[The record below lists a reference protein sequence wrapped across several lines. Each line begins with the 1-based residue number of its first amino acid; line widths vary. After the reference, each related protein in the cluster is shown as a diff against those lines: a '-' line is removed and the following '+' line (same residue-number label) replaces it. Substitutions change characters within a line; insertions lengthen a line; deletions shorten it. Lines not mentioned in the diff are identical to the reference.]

1 MIQSATLEFA
11 AFVGA
16 ADPARGMPTVDALD
30 EITAFVRDAESHIA
44 GIEAEILRLPAGPMH
59 PTSFLMRARQ
69 LRCARTRGTT
79 SSGG

>member
-11 AFVGA
+11 AFVAA
-16 ADPARGMPTVDALD
+16 ADPALGMPTGDALD
-30 EITAFVRDAESHIA
+30 AITAFVRDAESHIA
-44 GIEAEILRLPAGPMH
+44 GIEAEILRFAGG
-59 PTSFLMRARQ
+59 TDASYVFSE